1 MKVRFITALLF
12 CPLISMA
19 AEPKRGLPAIKVAE
33 GFTVELAAGPDL
45 APYGMLADFD
55 DRGRLFIA
63 ASSGKNIGGKAMS
76 EKPEC
81 KILMLEDQ
89 NGDGRFNKST
99 VYAEHVGI
107 PMGLLCWQGNVY
119 TASPPDVLRLRD
131 TNDDGRANE
140 REVLASGW
148 HVRGTASLHGPF
160 LGPEG
165 KLYLTDGRHGFDI
178 KTKDGRAFKG
188 LASRIWRINPDG
200 TGLESVA
207 GGGFDNPV
215 EIVFTPGGEII
226 GTMTYFTNP
235 KNGQRDSLMHFL
247 EGGVYSKW
255 HPSVAEFKRTGD
267 LLGPLTRFARVA
279 PAGLHRYSGL
289 SFGAGFH
296 GNLFSAQFNPHRIQR
311 HVLKRSGATF
321 TSTDSDFLVSSDP
334 DFRPTDVL
342 EAPDGSLI
350 VIDTGGWYIDQC
362 PLSRISRP
370 EYKGGVYRVR
380 KRGAQLI
387 ENPLGTGLEF
397 DDFSPRELVALLA
410 DERPKVRANATER
423 LVRLDKGIV
432 SGLAALIANPK
443 TSVETKCRA
452 VWVLHRQGSNS
463 ARAVIREAL
472 EHPLPEV
479 QIAAARSTGLA
490 RDKIALQSVLTGSL
504 SKDAAVSREM
514 ATALG
519 FVGDSAATGSLADAA
534 AASSDSHH
542 DHAII
547 YSLIQL
553 NEPSVLK
560 RKLKA
565 EHSRVQRAALIALDQ
580 LDDSPLEQSDVEP
593 LLNATD
599 PELARAA
606 LWVMTHHPDWAD
618 SVVSYLNDQVL
629 TSPSWSETQAE
640 TVREALT
647 VFANNQ
653 KIQKAMTD
661 WLGGRLL
668 PRTDNLEARQP
679 FLFGVMAQVEVKT
692 FPKEWESVLAK
703 TLTNPKFDESTKL
716 AAIKVIQARGLT
728 GVDTAVLELA
738 NDTKASPAVRLAAL
752 SAVASRMKT
761 VTKDVEVFL
770 HDQQISGRLAT
781 LRSAAARVTGRLAWN
796 DAQRLVIAEKWLTE
810 GDGLTWPLLL
820 PAFEN
825 SAKEDE
831 GLALVKALAAAPEGV
846 LNEVLVRK
854 ALEGFPPSVMIKAQS
869 LLGKLGKAKEA
880 ELKRLEA
887 LAPLLEG
894 GDVGRGRVVFFGQK
908 AVCGTCH
915 TIGAKGGNLGPDLTS
930 IGAIRS
936 GRDILEAIVFPN
948 ATQVPGHEAFVV
960 KAKETHMGIVA
971 HETSA
976 ALTLRSAPG
985 VEVRL
990 ERNIIKSIDLSP
1002 VSLMPAG
1009 LDRNISEGELRD
1021 LLAFLQSQNG
1031 EQWLQPTRLGK
1042 KDIRVRNSGIRE

>member
-19 AEPKRGLPAIKVAE
+19 AESKRGLPAITVTE

-89 NGDGRFNKST
+89 NGDGRFDKST

-107 PMGLLCWQGNVY
+107 PMGLLCWRGNVY

-131 TNDDGRANE
+131 TNNDGKADE
-140 REVLASGW
+140 REVLGSGW

-188 LASRIWRINPDG
+188 LASRIWRMNPDG

-215 EIVFTPGGEII
+215 EIIFTPGGEII

-279 PAGLHRYSGL
+279 PAGLHRSSGL
-289 SFGAGFH
+289 SFGAEFQ

-387 ENPLGTGLEF
+387 EDPLGTELKF
-397 DDFSPRELVALLA
+397 DDFSPGKLATLLD
-410 DERPKVRANATER
+410 DERPKLRAKAIER
-423 LVRLDKGIV
+423 LVRKDKGIATRLSV
-432 SGLAALIANPK
+432 LIANPK
-443 TSVETKCRA
+443 TAVETKCRA

-463 ARAVIREAL
+463 ARAVIRDAL

-490 RDKIALQSVLTGSL
+490 RDIMALRSVLIGL
-504 SKDAAVSREM
+504 RSKDASVSREM

-519 FVGDSAATGSLADAA
+519 FMGDSSAIGPLAEAAATSF
-534 AASSDSHH
+534 DSHH

-553 NEPSVLK
+553 NEPSAL
-560 RKLKA
+560 KLK
-565 EHSRVQRAALIALDQ
+565 
-580 LDDSPLEQSDVEP
+580 
-593 LLNATD
+593 
-599 PELARAA
+599 
-606 LWVMTHHPDWAD
+606 
-618 SVVSYLNDQVL
+618 
-629 TSPSWSETQAE
+629 
-640 TVREALT
+640 
-647 VFANNQ
+647 
-653 KIQKAMTD
+653 
-661 WLGGRLL
+661 
-668 PRTDNLEARQP
+668 
-679 FLFGVMAQVEVKT
+679 
-692 FPKEWESVLAK
+692 
-703 TLTNPKFDESTKL
+703 
-716 AAIKVIQARGLT
+716 
-728 GVDTAVLELA
+728 
-738 NDTKASPAVRLAAL
+738 
-752 SAVASRMKT
+752 
-761 VTKDVEVFL
+761 
-770 HDQQISGRLAT
+770 
-781 LRSAAARVTGRLAWN
+781 
-796 DAQRLVIAEKWLTE
+796 
-810 GDGLTWPLLL
+810 
-820 PAFEN
+820 
-825 SAKEDE
+825 
-831 GLALVKALAAAPEGV
+831 
-846 LNEVLVRK
+846 
-854 ALEGFPPSVMIKAQS
+854 
-869 LLGKLGKAKEA
+869 
-880 ELKRLEA
+880 LK
-887 LAPLLEG
+887 
-894 GDVGRGRVVFFGQK
+894 
-908 AVCGTCH
+908 
-915 TIGAKGGNLGPDLTS
+915 
-930 IGAIRS
+930 
-936 GRDILEAIVFPN
+936 
-948 ATQVPGHEAFVV
+948 
-960 KAKETHMGIVA
+960 
-971 HETSA
+971 
-976 ALTLRSAPG
+976 
-985 VEVRL
+985 
-990 ERNIIKSIDLSP
+990 
-1002 VSLMPAG
+1002 
-1009 LDRNISEGELRD
+1009 
-1021 LLAFLQSQNG
+1021 
-1031 EQWLQPTRLGK
+1031 
-1042 KDIRVRNSGIRE
+1042 

>member
-1 MKVRFITALLF
+1 MKVRFLTTLLLLPF
-12 CPLISMA
+12 ICLA
-19 AEPKRGLPAIKVAE
+19 AEPKRGLEAITVAD
-33 GFTVELAAGPDL
+33 GFIVELAAGPDL

-55 DRGRLFIA
+55 ERGRLFIA

-89 NGDGRFNKST
+89 DGDGLFDRST

-131 TNDDGRANE
+131 NNGDGKADE
-140 REVLASGW
+140 REVLATGW

-188 LASRIWRINPDG
+188 LASRIWRMNPDG
-200 TGLESVA
+200 TELESVA

-215 EIVFTPGGEII
+215 EIIFTPGGEII

-289 SFGAGFH
+289 SLGAQYQ

-311 HVLKRSGATF
+311 HALKRSGATF

-370 EYKGGVYRVR
+370 EHKGGVYRVR
-380 KRGAQLI
+380 KRGGLSI
-387 ENPLGTGLEF
+387 KDPLGEELKFGDL
-397 DDFSPRELVALLA
+397 SPAKLAALLN
-410 DERPKVRANATER
+410 DGRPKVRQRATEL
-423 LVRLDKGIV
+423 LVRLGEEIV
-432 SGLAALIANPK
+432 SELSRMIDDPK
-443 TSVETKCRA
+443 TNVETKCHTL
-452 VWVLHRQGSNS
+452 WVLHRQKS
-463 ARAVIREAL
+463 AAARRVVRAAL
-472 EHPLPEV
+472 KHPSPEV

-490 RDKIALQSVLTGSL
+490 KDKTALEAVLTGLL

-519 FVGDSAATGSLADAA
+519 FMGNSSATEVLADAA
-534 AASSDSHH
+534 AASTDPHH
-542 DHAII
+542 DHAIV

-553 NEPSVLK
+553 NEPATLK
-560 RKLKA
+560 QKLKA
-565 EHSRVQRAALIALDQ
+565 KHSRVRRAALIALDQ
-580 LDDSPLEQSDVEP
+580 LDESPLEQSDVEP
-593 LLNATD
+593 LLTSMD
-599 PELARAA
+599 PELTRAA
-606 LWVMTHHPDWAD
+606 LWVVTHHPDWAD
-618 SVVSYLNDQVL
+618 SVVSYLNDQVM
-629 TSPSWSETQAE
+629 TSPQWSETQKA

-653 KIQKAMTD
+653 KVQQAMTA
-661 WLGGRLL
+661 WLGGSSFRL
-668 PRTDNLEARQP
+668 TKNLVARRA
-679 FLFGVMAQVEVKT
+679 FLFSVMAQAEIKK

-703 TLTNPKFDESTKL
+703 ALANPQFDESTKL
-716 AAIKVIQARGLT
+716 AAIGVIQSRGLS
-728 GVDTAVLELA
+728 GVDTALHGLG
-738 NDTKASPAVRLAAL
+738 NDTKASPALRLAAL
-752 SAVASRMKT
+752 GAVASRVRT
-761 VTKDVEVFL
+761 VSKEVERFL
-770 HDQQISGRLAT
+770 RDQQGPNRLAT
-781 LRSAAARVTGRLAWN
+781 RRSAAARVTGQLAWSN
-796 DAQRLVIAEKWLTE
+796 AQRLRIAKGWLIE
-810 GDGLTWPLLL
+810 ADGLTWPLLL
-820 PAFEN
+820 SAFKN
-825 SAKEDE
+825 SNDE
-831 GLALVKALAAAPEGV
+831 AVGFALVKAMEVAPEGV
-846 LNEVLVRK
+846 LNEASVTKILDRYSSGVK
-854 ALEGFPPSVMIKAQS
+854 EGAKS
-869 LLGKLGKAKEA
+869 LLSRLAKAKKG
-880 ELKRLEA
+880 ELLRLEA
-887 LAPLLEG
+887 LVPLLDG
-894 GDVGRGRVVFFGQK
+894 GDVGRGRTVFFGQK

-915 TIGAKGGNLGPDLTS
+915 TIGPKGGNLGPDLTS

-960 KAKETHMGIVA
+960 KAKETYVGIVA

-990 ERNIIKSIDLSP
+990 ERFMIKSIDLSP

-1031 EQWLQPTRLGK
+1031 EQWLQPARLGK

>member
-1 MKVRFITALLF
+1 MKVRFLTALLF
-12 CPLISMA
+12 CHLISLA
-19 AEPKRGLPAIKVAE
+19 AESKRGLPAITVAE
-33 GFTVELAAGPDL
+33 GFTVELAAGPEL

-81 KILMLEDQ
+81 KILMLEDR
-89 NGDGRFNKST
+89 NGDGRFDKST

-131 TNDDGRANE
+131 ADDDGKADE

-178 KTKDGRAFKG
+178 KTKDGRSFKG
-188 LASRIWRINPDG
+188 LASRIWRMNPDG
-200 TGLESVA
+200 TELESVA

-215 EIVFTPGGEII
+215 EIIFTPGGEII

-255 HPSVAEFKRTGD
+255 HSSVTEFKRTGD

-279 PAGLHRYSGL
+279 PAGLHRHSGL
-289 SFGAGFH
+289 SFGGEFQ

-321 TSTDSDFLVSSDP
+321 TSADSDFLVSSDP

-370 EYKGGVYRVR
+370 EHKGGVYRVR
-380 KRGAQLI
+380 KRGAQPI
-387 ENPLGTGLEF
+387 KDSLGKALKL
-397 DDFSPRELVALLA
+397 DRFSPEELAALLS
-410 DERPKVRANATER
+410 DNRPQLREKATER
-423 LVRLDKGIV
+423 LVRLGKDSV
-432 SGLAALIANPK
+432 SGLSALIADPK
-443 TSVETKCRA
+443 IAVEAKCRA
-452 VWVLHRQGSNS
+452 VWVLHRQRSEP
-463 ARAVIREAL
+463 ARKVIRGAL
-472 EHPLPEV
+472 KHPTPEV

-490 RDKIALQSVLTGSL
+490 KDKTALGFVLTGLL
-504 SKDAAVSREM
+504 SKDTAVSREM

-519 FVGDSAATGSLADAA
+519 FMGDAAATGFLTDAA
-534 AASSDSHH
+534 TASSDPHH

-547 YSLIQL
+547 YSLILL

-565 EHSRVQRAALIALDQ
+565 KHSRAQRAALIALDQ
-580 LDDSPLEQSDVEP
+580 LDENPLAQSDVAP

-599 PELARAA
+599 PELSRAA
-606 LWVMTHHPDWAD
+606 LWVMTHHPDWAA
-618 SVVSYLNDQVL
+618 SVVSYLNDQVMA
-629 TSPSWSETQAE
+629 SSQWSDAQKE

-653 KIQKAMTD
+653 KVQKAMTA
-661 WLGGRLL
+661 WLGGSSSR
-668 PRTDNLEARQP
+668 PTENLEVRRP
-679 FLFGVMAQVEVKT
+679 FLFSVMAQVEVKK
-692 FPKEWESVLAK
+692 FPKEWESVLTKA
-703 TLTNPKFDESTKL
+703 LANPKFTESTKL
-716 AAIKVIQARGLT
+716 AAIRVIQSRGLS
-728 GVDTAVLELA
+728 GVDTALQGLA
-738 NDTKASPAVRLAAL
+738 NDAKESAALRLAAL
-752 SAVASRMKT
+752 SAGASRVKT
-761 VTKDVEVFL
+761 VSRESERFL
-770 HDQQISGRLAT
+770 HAQHAPTQPAT
-781 LRSAAARVTGRLAWN
+781 RRSAAARVTGQLVWN
-796 DAQRLVIAEKWLTE
+796 DDQRVGIAKKWLGE
-810 GDGLTWPLLL
+810 ADGLTWPLLL
-820 PAFEN
+820 PAFAN
-825 SAKEDE
+825 SSDE
-831 GLALVKALAAAPEGV
+831 AVGLALVKAMAEAPEGV
-846 LNEVLVRK
+846 LNEAPVIK
-854 ALEGFPPSVMIKAQS
+854 ILEGYSTRVKENAKS
-869 LLGKLGKAKEA
+869 LLARLAKAKKE
-880 ELKRLEA
+880 ELQRLEA
-887 LAPLLEG
+887 LAPLLKG
-894 GDVGRGRVVFFGQK
+894 GDVGRGRAVFFGQK
-908 AVCGTCH
+908 AVCGACH

-930 IGAIRS
+930 VGAIRS

-960 KAKETHMGIVA
+960 KAKETYVGIVA
-971 HETSA
+971 HETSR

-990 ERNIIKSIDLSP
+990 ERNLIQSINLSP

-1009 LDRNISEGELRD
+1009 LDRNVSEAEFRD

-1031 EQWLQPTRLGK
+1031 ERWLQPASLGN
-1042 KDIRVRNSGIRE
+1042 KDLRVRESGIRN